1 MGSNLSWS
9 YTRVGTIFYGC
20 IVSEFSNFHFFVFV
34 YTVCNAF
41 SSKIFFKHN
50 QVGLLHL
57 FQLENRKTL
66 DLITFGNIFALL

>member
-1 MGSNLSWS
+1 MGSNLSWL

-20 IVSEFSNFHFFVFV
+20 IVSEFSNFHFFVF
-34 YTVCNAF
+34 F
-41 SSKIFFKHN
+41 EHN

-66 DLITFGNIFALL
+66 DLITFSNIFALL